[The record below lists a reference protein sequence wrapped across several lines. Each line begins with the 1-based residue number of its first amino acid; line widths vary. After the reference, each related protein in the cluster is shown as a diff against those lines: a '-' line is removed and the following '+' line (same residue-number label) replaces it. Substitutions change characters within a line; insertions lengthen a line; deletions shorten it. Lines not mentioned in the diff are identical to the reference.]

1 MKQKSKALSNKK
13 FKIAFRKV
21 LVTIL
26 ILFAIALFIIIA
38 KEVQFRNRYELP
50 ESLRRHLLNGP
61 YPYDPTIYINDEAYT
76 YCYFSES
83 RSEEYFSELP
93 DTFEELSHEDN
104 DLKIVSGYI
113 RGLDEDFK
121 ETWLEVKEELTG
133 KVYMSGLHPNVALL
147 YFDEKR
153 NGQAFSEPERY
164 YYLIKSELFSAEVTY
179 RGDDYEFNFLTHAYT
194 PEYLPK
200 DLRELPTG
208 SVTVSN
214 EFLSDQPAYT
224 SRKTGMIY
232 IEVFE
237 DTVYIPFERPE
248 YIKAMLRYA

>member
-1 MKQKSKALSNKK
+1 MSKSKILS
-13 FKIAFRKV
+13 V
-21 LVTIL
+21 LLHIVTTL
-26 ILFAIALFIIIA
+26 IFTVYIVFMLVFSADIR
-38 KEVQFRNRYELP
+38 FRNRYELP
-50 ESLRRHLLNGP
+50 RRLRLHINGD
-61 YPYDPTIYINDEAYT
+61 YIIPTIYINGESYI

-83 RSEEYFSELP
+83 RSEEYFIELP
-93 DTFEELSHEDN
+93 DTFEELSHEYN

-121 ETWLEVKEELTG
+121 ETRLEVKEELTG
-133 KVYMSGLHPNVALL
+133 RVYTSAFHSNAALL

-153 NGQAFSEPERY
+153 SGQAFSEPGRY
-164 YYLIKSELFSAEVTY
+164 YYLIKSELFGAEITY
-179 RGDDYEFNFLTHAYT
+179 RGNDYEFNFLTHAYT

-208 SVTVSN
+208 SVTVSC
-214 EFLSDQPAYT
+214 ELLSGQTAYI
-224 SRKTGMIY
+224 SSKTGMIY

-248 YIKAMLRYA
+248 CIKAMLRYV

>member
-1 MKQKSKALSNKK
+1 MSRSTFFSVLLHIGAALI
-13 FKIAFRKV
+13 FTVYIVFM
-21 LVTIL
+21 LVFSADIR
-26 ILFAIALFIIIA
+26 
-38 KEVQFRNRYELP
+38 FRNRYELP
-50 ESLRRHLLNGP
+50 RRLRLNINGD
-61 YPYDPTIYINDEAYT
+61 YIIPTIYINGESYI

-83 RSEEYFSELP
+83 RSEEYFIELP
-93 DTFEELSHEDN
+93 DTFEELSHEYN

-133 KVYMSGLHPNVALL
+133 KVYTSAFHPNAALL
-147 YFDEKR
+147 YFDEER
-153 NGQAFSEPERY
+153 SGQAFSEPGRY
-164 YYLIKSELFSAEVTY
+164 YYLIKSELFGAEITY
-179 RGDDYEFNFLTHAYT
+179 RGNDYEFNFLTHAYT

-208 SVTVSN
+208 SVTVSC
-214 EFLSDQPAYT
+214 ELLSDQTAYI
-224 SRKTGMIY
+224 SGKTGMIY

-248 YIKAMLRYA
+248 CIKAMLRYV